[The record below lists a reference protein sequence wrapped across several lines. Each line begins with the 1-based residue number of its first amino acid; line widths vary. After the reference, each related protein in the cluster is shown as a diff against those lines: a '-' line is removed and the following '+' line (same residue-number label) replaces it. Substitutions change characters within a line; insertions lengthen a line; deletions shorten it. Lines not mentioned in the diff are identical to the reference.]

1 MSTRSR
7 KAPVSGPA
15 VHSVSAVLSPR
26 AAYDHFLSDAK
37 KLADAEVLPCRGD
50 LPLALHNVQLG
61 VEHVLPHSDRI
72 KAELPALDVKAL
84 ASLPNMA
91 AGLLYAADR
100 VAVPATN
107 AEVSDKLSR
116 LRKLREPMLLVAE
129 GLAEHGLLPVER
141 VRAIRAGKG
150 AIDAARDGIA
160 LEALYRE
167 HAVAIRNKHPFTEAE
182 LKEVA
187 DLGNH
192 LVRVI
197 VPDGGIK
204 RSEAPS
210 EATDVRDRFYT
221 LLVRSHGELRKA
233 GHYLFGEAV
242 GEHVPTLATRLTR
255 TKPSPEPSP
264 PQPVSP

>member
-1 MSTRSR
+1 MIPCAAQFAWSLWIVRKLRFLVLVGGMGDFRALLGCGGLAGRHAFRFFIWNTKGKRSMSTRSR

-37 KLADAEVLPCRGD
+37 KLADGAVLPCRGD

-61 VEHVLPHSDRI
+61 VEQVLPHSDRI
-72 KAELPALDVKAL
+72 KAELPALDLKAL
-84 ASLPNMA
+84 GSLPNLA

-100 VAVPATN
+100 VAAPASN

-116 LRKLREPMLLVAE
+116 LRTLREPMLLIAE

-167 HAVAIRNKHPFTEAE
+167 HAAA
-182 LKEVA
+182 
-187 DLGNH
+187 
-192 LVRVI
+192 
-197 VPDGGIK
+197 
-204 RSEAPS
+204 
-210 EATDVRDRFYT
+210 
-221 LLVRSHGELRKA
+221 LRC
-233 GHYLFGEAV
+233 
-242 GEHVPTLATRLTR
+242 
-255 TKPSPEPSP
+255 P
-264 PQPVSP
+264 PQQTPVYRSRAKGGRRPGESSGSGDRSRRRHQAQ